1 MRCMFAILF
10 AALVLSSPASAEN
23 FDGRYDGDLLLT
35 RDGGDCGDNICQ
47 FQLSL
52 KRI

>member
-10 AALVLSSPASAEN
+10 AAPVLSSPVSAEN
-23 FDGRYDGDLLLT
+23 FDGRYDGNPLLT

-52 KRI
+52 KPI